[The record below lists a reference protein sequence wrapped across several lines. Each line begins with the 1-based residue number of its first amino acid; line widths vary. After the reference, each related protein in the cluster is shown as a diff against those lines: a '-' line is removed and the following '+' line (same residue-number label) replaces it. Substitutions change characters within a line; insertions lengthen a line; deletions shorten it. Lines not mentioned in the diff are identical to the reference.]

1 MKPSLNWDWA
11 HRLLHFGLLRSA
23 SLMVPGTHR
32 EEWLREWRGEL
43 WHVQQA
49 CKPMDAVSG
58 RGEREVTAFCL
69 GAFQDAISFKP
80 ASAQRKILSIEM
92 EGTASRCL
100 LVLGA
105 ILVAS
110 YTVSLLLPG
119 VRAEQSLWPR
129 RVNPNLVLI
138 QEDGYNNGS
147 SPTISPT
154 QFRSW
159 SGRRQKYFDG
169 FAFYTV
175 TRETLGPGLESAG
188 LQKVPASNAAW
199 RVARASS
206 NFFVLL
212 GLPVEFAEPAVMAGG
227 DLPKVMLSETVWKR
241 EFSADPHVAGSTVRF
256 GPRVVRIAGV
266 AADGSLGLPGRVD
279 AWMLDSDADK
289 ESGGAGYVVA
299 HLTAIGAAAMWAS
312 CVHITANEPDESQ
325 DDLMGVSLEEWRPA
339 PRTLYLFAVFLAL
352 LSVPAVTSV
361 SLGEYSP
368 NPLRISWTRRLC
380 LWSFLCAKILL
391 LLPIVYFLSLDLAY
405 GLTTIGRERASLLQ
419 LFSSFAIFLAGMW
432 WVLKDQRQRCPVC
445 IRCVAHPAQVG
456 QASRTFLDWNG
467 TEMMCMS
474 GHTLLHVPCVP
485 TSWFSTQRWLYLDPS
500 WRFLFAS
507 SGAGW
512 GMPDSPT
519 FDRPLDPLGGNRW
532 PH

>member
-1 MKPSLNWDWA
+1 
-11 HRLLHFGLLRSA
+11 
-23 SLMVPGTHR
+23 
-32 EEWLREWRGEL
+32 
-43 WHVQQA
+43 
-49 CKPMDAVSG
+49 
-58 RGEREVTAFCL
+58 
-69 GAFQDAISFKP
+69 
-80 ASAQRKILSIEM
+80 M
-92 EGTASRCL
+92 EGRASRCL

-138 QEDGYNNGS
+138 HEDGNNDGS
-147 SPTISPT
+147 APTISPT

-175 TRETLGPGLESAG
+175 ARQTLGPGPESTG
-188 LQKVPASNAAW
+188 LQKVSGSNAAW

-212 GLPVEFAEPAVMAGG
+212 GLPVEFSEPEGVVG
-227 DLPKVMLSETVWKR
+227 DGLPKVILSERVWKR
-241 EFSADPHVAGSTVRF
+241 EFGADPHVAGTTVRF
-256 GPRVVRIAGV
+256 GPRAVRIVGV
-266 AADGSLGLPGRVD
+266 APDGSLELPGSVD
-279 AWMLDSDADK
+279 AWLQDSAADK

-299 HLTAIGAAAMWAS
+299 HLTAIGAASMWAS
-312 CVHITANEPDESQ
+312 CVHITANEPDEYQ
-325 DDLMGVSLEEWRPA
+325 EDLMGVSLEESRRS
-339 PRTLYLFAVFLAL
+339 PRTLYLFAIFLAL

-368 NPLRISWTRRLC
+368 NPLRISWTRRLR

-405 GLTTIGRERASLLQ
+405 GLTTIGRERASLVQ
-419 LFSSFAIFLAGMW
+419 LISSFAIFLAGMW

-445 IRCVAHPAQVG
+445 VRCVAHPAQVG

-485 TSWFSTQRWLYLDPS
+485 TSWFGTQRWLYLDPS

-519 FDRPLDPLGGNRW
+519 FDRPLDPLGRNRS
-532 PH
+532 PQ